1 MKEKAGEQYLGVNR
15 STYLIDQNGFVQKIF
30 KDVRVIGHTKE
41 VLRAIK
47 EITAE

>member
-41 VLRAIK
+41 FCGQLKR
-47 EITAE
+47 